1 MSFEQNLFRTSGAW
15 IQHNIEGKA
24 FHSEVMEKHGIKIK
38 IRGFMREMD
47 YLG

>member
-1 MSFEQNLFRTSGAW
+1 MSFEQNLFSASGAW

-24 FHSEVMEKHGIKIK
+24 FHSEVMEKHGMKIK
-38 IRGFMREMD
+38 IRSFMREMD